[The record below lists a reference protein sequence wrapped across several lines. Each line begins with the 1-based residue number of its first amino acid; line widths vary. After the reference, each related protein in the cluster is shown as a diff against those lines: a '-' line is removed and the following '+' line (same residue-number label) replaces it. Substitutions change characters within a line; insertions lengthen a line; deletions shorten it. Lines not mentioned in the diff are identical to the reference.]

1 VSTIAFTIGGIKS
14 LSKMTTST
22 MRIMFSD
29 EFIADYSWKG
39 QKKKKSLEASPIH
52 KVIISRQYSYQLFFI
67 IYDFNIYKQVSH
79 P

>member
-39 QKKKKSLEASPIH
+39 PKKKKNFGINSI
-52 KVIISRQYSYQLFFI
+52 YQIFI
-67 IYDFNIYKQVSH
+67 YMKN
-79 P
+79 